1 MRILFL
7 SNSRFSATFI
17 CFVVS
22 LACTLA
28 GCSDGSF
35 TGSSS
40 SKKTPVDL
48 KDEKDITD
56 ASDNTKSPD
65 NDDEPKGDNGDEL
78 DEDDEDISQ
87 GDDNETSLPGETIES
102 EDGAIKTS
110 ICSRDYEVAGK
121 SNPYLAGAP
130 NGTQIAYSS
139 GIDDKAPSQS
149 PQLVIPK
156 SSKCLQAGGKL
167 YFKVSGELN
176 HGPGTPV
183 TNADGNLSSIEAFE
197 KGAYLGK
204 SGITAPMT
212 SLLGVFIKKSTA
224 ISQSAPEN
232 LDFTS
237 ASSRNYKTIEPK
249 LGQVFYIGDGKTSA
263 GKYQKVIVP
272 LGADQFYFGIMDSF
286 GWWNNTGSLTGSIL
300 WEK

>member
-1 MRILFL
+1 MRIMFP
-7 SNSRFSATFI
+7 SNSRFSATFL
-17 CFVVS
+17 CFVV
-22 LACTLA
+22 TLA
-28 GCSDGSF
+28 GTLVGCSDGSF
-35 TGSSS
+35 TGSSGA
-40 SKKTPVDL
+40 KKTPVDS

-56 ASDNTKSPD
+56 ASDDDPNGD
-65 NDDEPKGDNGDEL
+65 NDDEL
-78 DEDDEDISQ
+78 AEDDEDITQ
-87 GDDNETSLPGETIES
+87 GDDNETSLPSETIES
-102 EDGAIKTS
+102 EDGAIKTAV
-110 ICSRDYEVAGK
+110 CSRDYEVAGK

-139 GIDDKAPSQS
+139 GIDDKAPSES

-224 ISQSAPEN
+224 VSQTAPEN

-237 ASSRNYKTIEPK
+237 ASSRDYKTIEPK